1 MLSLALALC
10 VEDDLKIGVIFW
22 TSYLHDS
29 RYIPIPPSFLTI
41 TYIEE
46 KRPVDLEIGADRS
59 FLKTPAFYQKPGFSK
74 ITSFFFHKPR
84 FSKTPSFFKKTR
96 VFKTPSFFKKPP
108 TSFLTIQN
116 TINFT
121 TFNQ

>member
-1 MLSLALALC
+1 MRIVRGVRSVYSAGGEAPNTPPEQSLWRHVGRFGDHTDFLNKSIVLSLALALC

-46 KRPVDLEIGADRS
+46 KRPVDLEIGAD
-59 FLKTPAFYQKPGFSK
+59 
-74 ITSFFFHKPR
+74 
-84 FSKTPSFFKKTR
+84 
-96 VFKTPSFFKKPP
+96 
-108 TSFLTIQN
+108 
-116 TINFT
+116 
-121 TFNQ
+121 

>member
-1 MLSLALALC
+1 MYSAGGEAPNTPPERSLWRHVGRFGDHTDFLNKSIVLSLALALC

-46 KRPVDLEIGADRS
+46 KRPVDLEIGAD
-59 FLKTPAFYQKPGFSK
+59 
-74 ITSFFFHKPR
+74 
-84 FSKTPSFFKKTR
+84 
-96 VFKTPSFFKKPP
+96 
-108 TSFLTIQN
+108 
-116 TINFT
+116 
-121 TFNQ
+121 